1 MTDIIARIE
10 QHVSLYPHD
19 RILKLEHE
27 GRLIWIKQ
35 YNESKVR
42 TWHRIQRAL
51 TSLIPIGIFK
61 TTVSDFNSLTGE
73 AIRLRK
79 FREKNIPVPEVIY
92 ARPGLC
98 AVYDVGGGF
107 RDHLRQTDNPN
118 ERLSL
123 LKQATLTLS
132 MLHKA
137 GLCHGR
143 PLLKDMTWHN
153 GVIHFIDLEE
163 DPLQVMS
170 LPQAQARDLWLFL
183 NGCVPFASDGEDDL
197 IQLYAI
203 YAKHASPETTRE
215 LTRMVRWLKPI
226 RIMAQYVLMPFF
238 GKDVRYAVIANR
250 ALERI
255 LL

>member
-1 MTDIIARIE
+1 MTDLIARIE
-10 QHVSLYPHD
+10 QHVTHYPYE
-19 RILKLEHE
+19 RILKLEHD

-35 YNESKVR
+35 YNESKIR
-42 TWHRIQRAL
+42 TWHRMQRAV

-79 FREKNIPVPEVIY
+79 FREKNISVPEVIY

-107 RDHLRQTDNPN
+107 REKLRTIDNPN
-118 ERLSL
+118 ERLDL
-123 LKQATLTLS
+123 LKQATLNLS
-132 MLHKA
+132 LLHQA

-143 PLLKDMTWHN
+143 PLLKDMTWDN
-153 GVIHFIDLEE
+153 GVIYFIDLEE

-170 LPQAQARDLWLFL
+170 LPQAQARDIWLFL

-197 IQLYAI
+197 ANLYAL
-203 YAKHASPETTRE
+203 YAEHASPETVHE

-226 RIMAQYVLMPFF
+226 RIVAQYVLAPFF
-238 GKDVRYAVIANR
+238 GKDIRYAVTANR

-255 LL
+255 VL

>member
-1 MTDIIARIE
+1 MSDIVARIE
-10 QHVSLYPHD
+10 QHVSNHPYE
-19 RILKLEHE
+19 RILKLEHD

-42 TWHRIQRAL
+42 TWHRIQRAV

-79 FREKNIPVPEVIY
+79 FREKDIPVPEVIY

-107 RDHLRQTDNPN
+107 REKLRSIDNPN

-123 LKQATLTLS
+123 LKQATLNLAN
-132 MLHKA
+132 MHQA

-143 PLLKDMTWHN
+143 PLLKDMTWDN
-153 GVIHFIDLEE
+153 GVIYFIDLEE
-163 DPLQVMS
+163 DPLRVMS
-170 LPQAQARDLWLFL
+170 LAQAQARDIWLFL
-183 NGCVPFASDGEDDL
+183 NGCVPFVSDGEDDL
-197 IQLYAI
+197 AILFGI
-203 YAKHASPETTRE
+203 YAEHMSADTRAE
-215 LTRMVRWLKPI
+215 LKRLVRWLKPL
-226 RIMAQYVLMPFF
+226 RIVAQYMLAPLF
-238 GKDVRYAVIANR
+238 GKDVRHAVTANHT
-250 ALERI
+250 LERI